1 MDTEHQGGYDDDGDG
16 LKDDDVD
23 DDDNDG
29 NDGNGI
35 VSIEYGD

>member
-1 MDTEHQGGYDDDGDG
+1 VDTEHQGGYDDG

-29 NDGNGI
+29 NEI

>member
-1 MDTEHQGGYDDDGDG
+1 VDTEHQGGYDDDGDG

-29 NDGNGI
+29 NEI

>member
-1 MDTEHQGGYDDDGDG
+1 MDTEHQGGYDDDG

-29 NDGNGI
+29 NEI

>member
-1 MDTEHQGGYDDDGDG
+1 MDTEHQGSYDDDG

-29 NDGNGI
+29 NEI

>member
-1 MDTEHQGGYDDDGDG
+1 VDTEHQGGYDDDGDG
-16 LKDDDVD
+16 LKDDVD

-29 NDGNGI
+29 NEI